1 MGIKIIEK
9 SHLDHGLT
17 PDQVQWIC
25 DKFADREGFFIE
37 SVEMPEA
44 LGTVPCGLHGPVMG
58 DEPVTDDEVTLVKRG
73 EREYTSRIVDRAPR
87 PTRTI
92 TVIAG
97 PNGEDSC
104 VLYTAFGGPLA
115 PKEPGD
121 KTLEGEELTKSES
134 FWAEHALSGE

>member
-1 MGIKIIEK
+1 MGIKIIEE

-25 DKFADREGFFIE
+25 DTFADREGFFIE
-37 SVEMPEA
+37 SVEMPES
-44 LGTVPCGLHGPVMG
+44 LGTVPCGLHGPAMG
-58 DEPVTDDEVTLVKRG
+58 DAPISDDEVTLVKRG

-87 PTRTI
+87 PTSTV

-97 PNGEDSC
+97 PNGEDPC

-121 KTLEGEELTKSES
+121 ESLSDEQRAESEA